1 MGRRVIF
8 GLDLRPYLRKYV
20 VMKLGQYGLWNTPY
34 GFELQGGIEQR
45 IGVQFLQLHPE
56 EKPEDQQTHVRM
68 RAWLPEPWMVRN
80 RPMASFW
87 LSRKR
92 EQQVRAHIHSIFNTE
107 LVTSVQLCG
116 NSVEGGIRKMKAV
129 YNINEDE
136 LDNAAMSMR
145 YFRQTWRRP
154 DVIARPPE

>member
-20 VMKLGQYGLWNTPY
+20 VMKLGRYGVWDTPY

-56 EKPEDQQTHVRM
+56 ETPDDGQTHMRM
-68 RAWLPEPWMVRN
+68 RAWLPEPWIVRN

-92 EQQVRAHIHSIFNTE
+92 EGHVRAHIHAIFNAE
-107 LVTSVQLCG
+107 LVTSVQLHG
-116 NSVEGGIRKMKAV
+116 NSVESGIAKMKTV
-129 YNINEDE
+129 YGINEDE
-136 LDNAAMSMR
+136 LDNASMRMR

-154 DVIARPPE
+154 DVIAQPRA